1 MAVEVFRHV
10 VAGGGHVVGGHR
22 PHRRILGLI
31 VTIDDGPAAVGDE
44 DGAGGTAG
52 VHVVVIDVVDDRLR
66 GHAGG
71 HHAHHG
77 EGLAADL
84 QSAADGILALKQALG
99 ALGVDERHLPAA
111 GEVRLHEGSAVVDG
125 VVRRRQEVA
134 VDAVQTAAEGS
145 IAHVHAV
152 GPLPLVVQGHIR
164 HAAQLAHL
172 AAHVLRDGA
181 DALGNVGVVQ
191 AYLIAVLG
199 QLHADHVVAGADE
212 VLLDLLVGALNG
224 GYDGDDGRD
233 TDDDAQHGQERP
245 HLVAPHA
252 LKGEIDIF

>member
-1 MAVEVFRHV
+1 M
-10 VAGGGHVVGGHR
+10 
-22 PHRRILGLI
+22 
-31 VTIDDGPAAVGDE
+31 
-44 DGAGGTAG
+44 
-52 VHVVVIDVVDDRLR
+52 
-66 GHAGG
+66 
-71 HHAHHG
+71 
-77 EGLAADL
+77 
-84 QSAADGILALKQALG
+84 
-99 ALGVDERHLPAA
+99 
-111 GEVRLHEGSAVVDG
+111 
-125 VVRRRQEVA
+125 
-134 VDAVQTAAEGS
+134 
-145 IAHVHAV
+145 
-152 GPLPLVVQGHIR
+152 VQGHIR

-181 DALGNVGVVQ
+181 DALGDVGVVQ